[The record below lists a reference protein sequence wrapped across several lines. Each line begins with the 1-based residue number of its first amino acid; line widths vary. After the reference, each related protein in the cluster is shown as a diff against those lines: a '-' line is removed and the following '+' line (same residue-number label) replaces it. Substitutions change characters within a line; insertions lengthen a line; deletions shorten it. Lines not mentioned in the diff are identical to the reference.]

1 MITTTSAIRTVLI
14 SSDDG
19 EHTYSITKTLENVQ
33 GDKAVIVLMYPTRN
47 AENINGEDTTISHL
61 IAHMQDLNLSEITI
75 INLFSKVVKAKLS
88 AKGLEVDE
96 DNMQYI
102 ENEIMKQKDF
112 KDKKFILA
120 YGNSM
125 QSCKACTESKEMILK
140 LFKKYDPKGT
150 VYQLAAKSMETEN
163 CPHPLWL
170 GIRCKF
176 SKWFLQEYHYNE
188 EDNKTENNADIKETK
203 SRKYKGREMIKLN

>member
-1 MITTTSAIRTVLI
+1 MITTTSCIKTQLV

-19 EHTYSITKTLENVQ
+19 EHTYSITKSLENVQ
-33 GDKAVIVLMYPTRN
+33 GEKAVIVLMYPTRN

-75 INLFSKVVKAKLS
+75 INLFSKVVKTKLS
-88 AKGLEVDE
+88 SKGLEVDE
-96 DNMQYI
+96 ENMQYI

-120 YGNSM
+120 YGSSM
-125 QSCKACTESKEMILK
+125 QSCKACTESKEIILK
-140 LFKKYDPKGT
+140 LFKKHNPKGKM
-150 VYQLAAKSMETEN
+150 YQLATESTSTEKY
-163 CPHPLWL
+163 PHPLWL

-176 SKWFLQEYHYNE
+176 SKWFLKECDIPCEKNKSE
-188 EDNKTENNADIKETK
+188 ENPRIKESK
-203 SRKYKGREMIKLN
+203 SIKGREMIKLN

>member
-1 MITTTSAIRTVLI
+1 MKTTISNIQTTLV

-19 EHTYSITKTLENVQ
+19 EHTYSITKSLDTNE
-33 GDKAVIVLMYPTRN
+33 GGKGVIVLMYPTRT

-61 IAHMQDLNLSEITI
+61 IAHMKDLNLKEITI
-75 INLFSKVVKAKLS
+75 INLFSKVVKSKLS
-88 AKGLEVDE
+88 AKGLSVDE
-96 DNMQYI
+96 DNMKYI
-102 ENEIMKQKDF
+102 KDNIMNKDDF

-125 QSCKACTESKEMILK
+125 QSCKACNDSKELIIN
-140 LFKKYDPKGT
+140 LFKKYNPKGKI
-150 VYQLAAKSMETEN
+150 YQLAAKSMQNEN

-176 SKWFLQEYHYNE
+176 QEWYLKEYVCSS
-188 EDNKTENNADIKETK
+188 DNAKAETK
-203 SRKYKGREMIKLN
+203 EKNTAKKTKGREMIHLN